1 MNSLEEIKEMAA
13 PQGVV
18 LYTTDSKERTRAWA
32 CWSCYMDDVPGMMY
46 TDCILPDGKIKEPT
60 FKASEAK
67 NIGKSNYISPEHQAE
82 LMVEMQVGKK
92 LRNNYFY
99 TEDEARNNKL
109 FKPMLAYKYEDKF
122 AKMEFP
128 VAAQPKL
135 DGARCVAMWK
145 DGGVKLYTRSCK
157 EYVSVPHVAQDLT
170 PFLRDH
176 QDVILDGELYN
187 HELKS
192 DFEKIMS
199 LIRQTKPT
207 EKDLEQS
214 KELVQFHIYDEYHKE
229 YFDRTFEQRIYTIG
243 RIPQSSAS
251 SVRFV
256 ETIDCSNQEELD
268 NTYAKW
274 TNEGYEG
281 QMVRSW
287 DSVYKVDGRSAD
299 LLKRKEFF
307 DAEFEI
313 ISMEEGEANWKG
325 RVKRVMIKLPN
336 GNVCGCGIRGSFDYC
351 EQLFNDKDK
360 YIGTLATVR
369 YFEETKDGM
378 LRFPVVTDLNRHD
391 G

>member
-1 MNSLEEIKEMAA
+1 
-13 PQGVV
+13 
-18 LYTTDSKERTRAWA
+18 
-32 CWSCYMDDVPGMMY
+32 MY
-46 TDCILPDGKIKEPT
+46 TDCILTDGKIKKPT
-60 FKASEAK
+60 FKASQEK
-67 NIGKSNYISPEHQAE
+67 NIGKSNYISAE
-82 LMVEMQVGKK
+82 KQGKLMVEMQVGKK

-99 TEDEARNNKL
+99 TEYEAKHNKL
-109 FKPMLAYKYEDKF
+109 FKPMLAHKYEDKF
-122 AKMEFP
+122 VKMSFP

-135 DGARCVAMWK
+135 DGARCVAMWE
-145 DGGVKLYTRSCK
+145 DFEVKLYTRSCK
-157 EYVSVPHVAQDLT
+157 EYISVPHIAEQLT
-170 PFLRDH
+170 PLLKLNRNL
-176 QDVILDGELYN
+176 ILDGELYN

-207 EKDLEQS
+207 EKDLEES
-214 KELVQFHIYDEYHKE
+214 KELVQFHIYDEYDKVSNNRAFSGRLLDLNFHK
-229 YFDRTFEQRIYTIG
+229 G
-243 RIPQSSAS
+243 KHSMS
-251 SVRFV
+251 SVKFV
-256 ETIDCSNQEELD
+256 ETVDCSNQEELD

-313 ISMEEGEANWKG
+313 VSMEEGEADWKG
-325 RVKRVMIKLPN
+325 RVKKVMVKLPN
-336 GNVCGCGIRGSFDYC
+336 GNVCGCGIRGSYEYC
-351 EQLFNDKDK
+351 QELFNNKDN
-360 YIGTLATVR
+360 YIGKLATVR